1 MSAIALTDS
10 TRVRRV
16 TGRLGSANIAVAVAA
31 VVGVLFVLLAVF
43 GPLVAPHDPTE
54 LDQLNIFASP
64 SPAHLLGTDD
74 TGRDLLSRLICGA
87 RPSLVAPAVVMVLAG
102 AVGTLLAVSAAWF
115 GGWWDATVARFL
127 DLLFGFP
134 GLILAIVAAAVF
146 GSGLVAPV
154 IALSIA
160 NVPYVARI
168 LRPAA
173 LRERNLP
180 YIEALVVQGQ
190 SPWKIC
196 LRHVVPNLGPLIVTQ
211 IVVGFGYAMLDIAAV
226 SFLGL
231 GLQPPSPEW
240 GLMVANG
247 KPAIVDGRP
256 AQSLYAALTI
266 VLAVVAFNV
275 IGERVSQHLLAK
287 GAR

>member
-1 MSAIALTDS
+1 MSAIVLAGS

-16 TGRLGSANIAVAVAA
+16 TGRLGSANLAFAAAA
-31 VVGVLFVLLAVF
+31 VIGVLFILLAIF

-54 LDQLNIFASP
+54 LDQLNLFAAP

-87 RPSLVAPAVVMVLAG
+87 RPSLAAPAVVMLLAG

-115 GGWWDATVARFL
+115 GGWWDAIVARFL

-160 NVPYVARI
+160 NVPYIARI

-247 KPAIVDGRP
+247 KPSIVDGHP

-275 IGERVSQHLLAK
+275 IGERVSQQLLSK

>member
-1 MSAIALTDS
+1 MAA
-10 TRVRRV
+10 
-16 TGRLGSANIAVAVAA
+16 AA
-31 VVGVLFVLLAVF
+31 VVGVLFILLAIL

-74 TGRDLLSRLICGA
+74 TGRDLLSRLIYGA
-87 RPSLVAPAVVMVLAG
+87 RPSLAATGRGDGAGRSDRHAAGRVRRVVRRLVGCHRG
-102 AVGTLLAVSAAWF
+102 ALPGPCCSASWTDPRDRRR
-115 GGWWDATVARFL
+115 GCL
-127 DLLFGFP
+127 
-134 GLILAIVAAAVF
+134 

-173 LRERNLP
+173 LRERSLP
-180 YIEALVVQGQ
+180 YVEALVVQGQ
-190 SPWKIC
+190 SPWRIC
-196 LRHVVPNLGPLIVTQ
+196 LRHVVPNLGHSSSPRSRRRLR
-211 IVVGFGYAMLDIAAV
+211 YAMLDIAAV

-247 KPAIVDGRP
+247 KPAIVDGHP

-266 VLAVVAFNV
+266 VLA
-275 IGERVSQHLLAK
+275 GGGLQRHW
-287 GAR
+287 